1 MHTRRLATFL
11 LGTWIG
17 CGALMALLVVE
28 NLRSATQLMAA
39 PSAPAAKL
47 IEKLGTEDA
56 SLLLSYH
63 AAEQSRNYLFV
74 WEIAQFALAVVLG
87 ICLFLGTQKKILPL
101 AFCAGML
108 LLVLFQ
114 HFAVTPELAFRG
126 READFPPGNTAFGT
140 RTRVLLLAQIYA
152 GAEALK
158 LVIGA
163 ILTVYLLL
171 FRGAKRSRSRSAIDL
186 ADPSIHSTNF

>member
-74 WEIAQFALAVVLG
+74 WETAQFALAVVLG

-101 AFCAGML
+101 ARRL
-108 LLVLFQ
+108 NQ
-114 HFAVTPELAFRG
+114 
-126 READFPPGNTAFGT
+126 
-140 RTRVLLLAQIYA
+140 
-152 GAEALK
+152 
-158 LVIGA
+158 
-163 ILTVYLLL
+163 
-171 FRGAKRSRSRSAIDL
+171 
-186 ADPSIHSTNF
+186 